1 MPEVEGSNPSGAFTI
16 NNIFFLRQ
24 FLINT
29 VLNKYGAMNVIH
41 ALNVSL
47 RMRTQIYSTV
57 DLESNNIFLR

>member
-1 MPEVEGSNPSGAFTI
+1 MPEVEGSNPSGGQLI
-16 NNIFFLRQ
+16 ILFFLRQ

-41 ALNVSL
+41 ALNDSL